1 MAIVKLNW
9 RKFQAE
15 DFADMQER
23 LQTAAEIEVEHG
35 EYFGQVLVGDVCFD
49 IEIDHT
55 KHGVQV
61 DLCPFVPHERAEQQ
75 DAYREPV
82 KGMAYD
88 FVAEGVITY
97 AVAEVAEFTYE
108 AFCQDVAKKIQA
120 LAEVPKLAEAMQSDT
135 SFWQMHDALWRAQ
148 REE

>member
-1 MAIVKLNW
+1 
-9 RKFQAE
+9 
-15 DFADMQER
+15 MQKR
-23 LQTAAEIEVEHG
+23 LQTASEIPVEHG
-35 EYFGQVLVGDVCFD
+35 EYFGQVLIGDACFD

-61 DLCPFVPHERAEQQ
+61 DLCPFVPHEADEQE

-88 FVAEGVITY
+88 FVDAGVITLQ
-97 AVAEVAEFTYE
+97 VSEVESLTYTK
-108 AFCQDVAKKIQA
+108 FCQMVTEKIKA
-120 LAEVPKLAEAMQSDT
+120 LAKIPRLAEAMQSDT